1 MPFII
6 ADNQDITRA
15 GLHKYIADIFKSSP
29 IIDVVDK
36 KELISVLMKGHG
48 KSIVVLDYTLF
59 DLKGVDELLVLLHRY
74 PEVTWILFS
83 NELSESLMRRMSFEK
98 SVSMI
103 LKDSSREEFYT
114 ALKSA
119 FGGGRYH
126 SQVIQGLLETHST
139 KQDNDAHLTPVE
151 IEILRLIAQ
160 GKSAKEIAAQRNS
173 SVHTITTHK
182 KNIFRKIEV
191 NTIYE
196 ATKYALK
203 AGLIEM
209 VEYYI

>member
-1 MPFII
+1 
-6 ADNQDITRA
+6 
-15 GLHKYIADIFKSSP
+15 
-29 IIDVVDK
+29 
-36 KELISVLMKGHG
+36 
-48 KSIVVLDYTLF
+48 
-59 DLKGVDELLVLLHRY
+59 
-74 PEVTWILFS
+74 
-83 NELSESLMRRMSFEK
+83 MSFEQ